1 MRKCFGQ
8 ENVFGHDA
16 FFNTMPWEKE
26 KLVIDA
32 TKTPLTKNMLVEA
45 FRKLG
50 LIEGDIIMVHSA
62 LSALGW
68 VVGGPRAVIEA
79 LMTVISPEGT
89 ICMVGHSADNSEP
102 SHWEYPP
109 VPKSWWPIIRSD
121 MLPYDPQTTPTRGV
135 GKIPEIFRTY
145 PGVVRSA
152 HPQQSFTAWGKN
164 AEKIVASHPLTPA
177 FGKQSPLD
185 VLYRLDAKIL
195 LLGSGYGNNTIL
207 HYAECLANLS
217 SSSREKQGA
226 AIMKDG
232 RAQWVE
238 WEDNTWED
246 EDFEQ
251 LGDAYEKMINYTP
264 GKVGGAKVHLIDA
277 RQLVDFAVDWLNKNR
292 TPKSS

>member
-1 MRKCFGQ
+1 MS
-8 ENVFGHDA
+8 V
-16 FFNTMPWEKE
+16 EKE
-26 KLVIDA
+26 KNVIDA
-32 TKTPLTKNMLVEA
+32 TETPLTKNMLIEA

-50 LIEGDIIMVHSA
+50 LIEGDDIMVHSA

-79 LMTVISPEGT
+79 LMAVISPEGT

-145 PGVVRSA
+145 PGVLRSS

-164 AEKIVASHPLTPA
+164 AGNVVASHPLAPA
-177 FGKQSPLD
+177 FGKQSPLNA
-185 VLYRLDAKIL
+185 LYEMDAKIL
-195 LLGSGYGNNTIL
+195 LLGSGYGNCTIL

-217 SSSREKQGA
+217 TSAKERQGA
-226 AIMKDG
+226 SVMKDG

-238 WEDNTWED
+238 WEDFSWED

-264 GKVGGAKVHLIDA
+264 QTVRSAKVHLIDA
-277 RQLVDFAVDWLNKNR
+277 RKLVDFAVDWLRDNR
-292 TPKSS
+292 KPKSS